1 MKDINH
7 KKKEK
12 RQKKEKA
19 VKKPVYRFGIRQKLI
34 FGFGIPVL
42 FIVILGIISYTKASK
57 GLVTNYEQATKN
69 TINMATEYMNLG
81 LSSVDSIALQYTKDS
96 HISYYAQGV
105 TNNTESTR
113 DIFVK
118 STGRELM
125 KKVDLEQLIVDI
137 HIITP
142 TGIPALTSGVE
153 IVDGFYQELSQ
164 AEDGSKLSDKKTEFY
179 WSGKHPLLDSKL
191 SLDSEQYA
199 LSLYRPFPN
208 QNAVVVID
216 VSKDEITKF
225 LNKLELGEG
234 SIVGIITPD
243 GSEILNINESGDSL
257 EPEGGSNTGSTTEAT
272 KSGEQEVTEVSL
284 NSSDGD
290 FNFSKQD
297 YYLSSMKAE
306 DTTGSEYVKY
316 NSQDYLYLYSKIGN
330 TGVTICGLVP
340 KTSFMKQ
347 ANDIKVITMIL
358 VALACLI
365 AVSIGMYLS
374 SGIGRSLKSI
384 NKNLKKIS
392 EGDLTIQVSSK
403 HRDEFTVL
411 AANTMEMLNNM
422 RGLIQK
428 VTNVSSLVSDSA
440 QSVMKASGDIAAASG
455 NISTAIDEI
464 GNGISVQ
471 AQDSQNCLLQMDEL
485 SKKITVVYE
494 NLEEIEKVTDN
505 TREMIFQGIT
515 TMEELSKQSEATNH
529 ITKYVVENITALET
543 KSYSIDRIIQVINE
557 IADQTNL
564 LALNASIEAARAGEA
579 GRGFSV
585 VADEIRKLAEQSIQ
599 AAGEIRKVIEEI
611 TKQTS
616 ETVVTAREAENI
628 VEKQNGIVDNTIL
641 TFRNMNTGVERLISS
656 LSVISQNMKNM
667 DGARTGTLNA
677 VESISAIA
685 EETLAASDM
694 VEDTV
699 NTQTNS
705 VKALEDASRVLGNN
719 SKELNEAINRFRIS

>member
-1 MKDINH
+1 MKEINH
-7 KKKEK
+7 KRKEK

-19 VKKPVYRFGIRQKLI
+19 GKKSVYRFGIRQKLI

-42 FIVILGIISYTKASK
+42 FIVILGIISYTKASQ

-105 TNNTESTR
+105 TNNTESAR

-137 HIITP
+137 HIVTP
-142 TGIPALTSGVE
+142 AGIPALTSGVE
-153 IVDGFYQELSQ
+153 IVDGFYQELAQS
-164 AEDGSKLSDKKTEFY
+164 EEGSKLSDGKTEFY
-179 WSGKHPLLDSKL
+179 WSGKHPLLDTKL
-191 SLDSEQYA
+191 SLNAEQYA

-225 LNKLELGEG
+225 LGKLELGDG

-243 GSEILNINESGDSL
+243 GSEILTVNDGRADN
-257 EPEGGSNTGSTTEAT
+257 EPEAGNTANRTAEVP
-272 KSGEQEVTEVSL
+272 KSEDQVTEISL
-284 NSSDGD
+284 DSSNGE

-297 YYLSSMKAE
+297 YYLASMESE
-306 DTTGSEYVKY
+306 DTAGSKYVKY

-340 KTSFMKQ
+340 KASFMKQ
-347 ANDIKVITMIL
+347 ANDIKVITVIL

-374 SGIGRSLKSI
+374 GGIGRSLKSI

-411 AANTMEMLNNM
+411 AANTTEMLNNM

-440 QSVMKASGDIAAASG
+440 QSIMGVSGDIAAASG

-485 SKKITVVYE
+485 SNKITVVNE

-505 TREMIFQGIT
+505 TKDMISQGIT

-585 VADEIRKLAEQSIQ
+585 VADEIRKLAEQSIK

-616 ETVVTAREAENI
+616 ETVITAREAEDI

-641 TFRNMNTGVERLISS
+641 TFRNMNTGVEKLITS
-656 LSVISQNMKNM
+656 LSAISQNMKNM
-667 DGARTGTLNA
+667 DGARIGTLNA

-699 NTQTNS
+699 NTQNNS
-705 VKALEDASRVLGNN
+705 VKALEDASRVLGDN